1 MTGVRVGHTR
11 PRGWQRTS
19 SRSLWHTSAPHSAP
33 GAALGDSHRHRRLDR
48 IRPAAAAKRPAVN
61 QLLRRLVVLQP
72 GEAPALLAS
81 FATLLCVFSSYTILR
96 PVRDAMGI
104 TSGLEKIP
112 YLFWGVFLVML
123 ALQPVYGWLTSRFPR
138 TVFLPWVYG
147 FFAANLVAFY
157 VWFRLESDHTW
168 IARTYFVWVSVF
180 NLFVVATFWSLMADV
195 FTREQAGRLFGFIWA
210 GASTGGLIGPLI
222 DRELAVPLGAVNLL
236 PISAAL
242 LLVSLVFMAQVVRWQ
257 RRDGAAQLQGGTAV
271 RADGHPDEGADGGA
285 GRALGGG
292 MFAAFSQVV
301 RSPYLLGIALF
312 VLLMTW
318 VSTFLYLEQQ
328 AFVAKVFATADT
340 RARFFAG
347 IDFWV
352 QAASLV
358 MQILIFGRL
367 FKWVGLKAM
376 LMSVPLIMTAG
387 YALFALAP
395 GFMLLVLVYA
405 VRRVGDYALTRPCR
419 DALFTVVSREEK
431 YKAKSLIDTFV
442 YRGGDATSGSL
453 YKALTG
459 GWGASPSAIGWL
471 GAVISALWAVLAY
484 ALGRAQER
492 SRSVTA
498 SDDLRARAA

>member
-1 MTGVRVGHTR
+1 MTRFED
-11 PRGWQRTS
+11 
-19 SRSLWHTSAPHSAP
+19 SA
-33 GAALGDSHRHRRLDR
+33 GAR
-48 IRPAAAAKRPAVN
+48 
-61 QLLRRLVVLQP
+61 LLRRLVVLQP

-81 FATLLCVFSSYTILR
+81 FAMLLCMFSSYTILR

-104 TSGLEKIP
+104 SSGLEKIP
-112 YLFWGVFLVML
+112 YLFWGVFVVML
-123 ALQPVYGWLTSRFPR
+123 LLQPVYGWLTSRFPR

-157 VWFRLESDHTW
+157 IWFRLESDHTW

-180 NLFVVATFWSLMADV
+180 NLFVVAAFWSLMADV

-222 DRELAVPLGAVNLL
+222 DRELAVPLGAINLL

-242 LLVSLVFMAQVVRWQ
+242 LMLSLVFMMQIIGWQ
-257 RRDGAAQLQGGTAV
+257 RHQGAAGDGTSAQ
-271 RADGHPDEGADGGA
+271 RARDNQ
-285 GRALGGG
+285 ALGGG
-292 MFAAFSQVV
+292 MFAAFTAVA

-328 AFVAKVFATADT
+328 AFVAKVFTNTDA

-352 QAASLV
+352 QAASLFI
-358 MQILIFGRL
+358 QLLLFGRL
-367 FKWVGLKAM
+367 FKWFGLRAV
-376 LMSVPLIMTAG
+376 LVSVPVMMTAG

-395 GFMLLVLVYA
+395 RFMVLVVVYA

-453 YKALTG
+453 YKALTSG
-459 GWGASPSAIGWL
+459 LGADASVIGWV
-471 GAVISALWAVLAY
+471 GAAISALWTVLA
-484 ALGRAQER
+484 LGLGKAQEHR
-492 SRSVTA
+492 PSVTA
-498 SDDLRARAA
+498 APTEVPASAPR